1 MTTDSSTQ
9 QTPES
14 APSPSPRPDRDAA
27 DKRGLVALVVLVVA
41 VVALVGLIVAG
52 FANREF
58 QPLTFLSGITDLF
71 PAADSLGGKL
81 ANMVIAIA
89 LFFGVMGVIL
99 LVTSKLE
106 SRNGERVQT
115 AAFLLPA
122 VIMISIGLL
131 YPAINNI
138 LLSFKNPA
146 GLEWVGLDNY
156 RVIFTDPSQLQ
167 VLRNTAIWVILT
179 PIAATFIGL
188 VYAVLIDRAK
198 FEKFAKAL
206 IFLPMAISLVGA
218 SIIWKFVYDYKAT
231 EQDQIGVLNALLKLI
246 GVDTYRFLLTE
257 PWNTLFLIVIM
268 IWVQAGFAMTILSAA
283 IRNIPEDIV
292 EAARLDGVGGLRMF
306 RYITVPSI
314 RPSLIVVLTTIS
326 ISTLKVFDIVR
337 TSTGGNFGSS
347 VLAYEYYVQSFR
359 SFDFGRGAAL
369 GTLIFVLVT
378 PIVIYNIRQM
388 RKLEAR

>member
-14 APSPSPRPDRDAA
+14 APSPSPRRDRDAA
-27 DKRGLVALVVLVVA
+27 DKRGFVALVVLVVA

-81 ANMVIAIA
+81 ANMLIAIA

-156 RVIFTDPSQLQ
+156 KVIFTDPSQLQ

-231 EQDQIGVLNALLKLI
+231 EQDQIGVLNAVLKLI

>member
-9 QTPES
+9 QTPKS